1 MRPPGRR
8 PRPQSPAISNEATT
22 SVLESDA
29 HGPMLCL
36 GVILDSLPPQC
47 GDVPITNWS
56 WNDVDGEEQVAGTTW
71 GEYHVVGTFDGESF
85 TVTEVGP
92 PRRSPSEDNEDAI
105 DTPCPEPDGGWQA
118 SDPDR
123 VSDRDWERTAA
134 AARKASDF
142 AGVWIDHV
150 AVTDPESGVER
161 TGIILNVAFTGD
173 LERHEAELRE
183 TWGGP
188 LCVVEHPRTLR
199 ELRGIQRE
207 LGDIA
212 EEEFE
217 LQILWSSSS
226 EVHGVVEIGVVTID
240 AETRAALDERYGTGA
255 VEAEPALRPV
265 P

>member
-1 MRPPGRR
+1 
-8 PRPQSPAISNEATT
+8 
-22 SVLESDA
+22 
-29 HGPMLCL
+29 MLCL